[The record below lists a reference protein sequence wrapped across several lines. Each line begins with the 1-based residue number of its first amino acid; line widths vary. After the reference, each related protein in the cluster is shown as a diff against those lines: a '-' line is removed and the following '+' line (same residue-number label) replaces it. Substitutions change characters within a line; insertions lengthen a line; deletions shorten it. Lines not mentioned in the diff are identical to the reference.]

1 MGIRKTNMDRN
12 ESIYFDDF
20 SKKSLEEIRELFK
33 HLKDIG
39 LSDEQIEKY
48 AVEYKKYFE
57 NLEEAKRKLSA
68 TS

>member
-1 MGIRKTNMDRN
+1 MDRN

>member
-1 MGIRKTNMDRN
+1 MDRN

-57 NLEEAKRKLSA
+57 NLEEAKRKLNPS
-68 TS
+68 S